1 MMPRS
6 MLRTAVTVLAS
17 LAITAPAPA
26 WTVKDKPAKL
36 RSSKAKRSTASAT
49 AKPPTTKPGPDF
61 LLRNGKA
68 RGVVTTKSGLQYFV
82 VKSGPKKGAHPVDGD
97 QVTFDYE
104 GTLTTGE
111 KFDSSFDRGEPI
123 TGDVGRFVPGFTEA
137 LKLMRPGDDWIVWI
151 PPELGYGPED
161 TGPIP
166 GNSVLRFRLKLISVG
181 TPPTDRAS

>member
-1 MMPRS
+1 MMPRI
-6 MLRTAVTVLAS
+6 MLRTAITVLAS

-26 WTVKDKPAKL
+26 ATVKTKPAKT
-36 RSSKAKRSTASAT
+36 RSVKARHSNAAAKAKL
-49 AKPPTTKPGPDF
+49 PTTKPGPDF
-61 LLRNGKA
+61 LVRNGKA
-68 RGVVTTKSGLQYFV
+68 RGVVTTKSGLQYYT

-151 PPELGYGPED
+151 PPELGYGSED

-166 GNSVLRFRLKLISVG
+166 A
-181 TPPTDRAS
+181 TASSASA

>member
-1 MMPRS
+1 
-6 MLRTAVTVLAS
+6 
-17 LAITAPAPA
+17 
-26 WTVKDKPAKL
+26 
-36 RSSKAKRSTASAT
+36 
-49 AKPPTTKPGPDF
+49 
-61 LLRNGKA
+61 
-68 RGVVTTKSGLQYFV
+68 V
-82 VKSGPKKGAHPVDGD
+82 VKFGPKKGARPVDDD

>member
-1 MMPRS
+1 MMPRT
-6 MLRTAVTVLAS
+6 MLHTAVTVLAS

-26 WTVKDKPAKL
+26 ATVKAKPAATN
-36 RSSKAKRSTASAT
+36 SSRTKRSAATAK
-49 AKPPTTKPGPDF
+49 AKPPTTKAGPNF

-68 RGVVTTKSGLQYFV
+68 RGVVSTKSGLQYYV

-123 TGDVGRFVPGFTEA
+123 TGDVGRFVPGFTEG

-151 PPELGYGPED
+151 PPELGYGAED

-166 GNSVLRFRLKLISVG
+166 GNSILRFRLKLIAVNA
-181 TPPTDRAS
+181 PPVAG